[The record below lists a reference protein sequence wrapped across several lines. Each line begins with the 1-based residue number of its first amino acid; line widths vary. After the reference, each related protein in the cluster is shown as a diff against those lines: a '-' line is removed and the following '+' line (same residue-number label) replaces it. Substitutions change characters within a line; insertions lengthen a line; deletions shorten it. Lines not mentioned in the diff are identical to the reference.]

1 MFSRPCRPLPDE
13 LELGLELEVAQR
25 AVTRHPHG
33 VQRGLEGGRG
43 HPLDVVIR
51 ASACNL
57 WGG

>member
-1 MFSRPCRPLPDE
+1 MIKGVKQRYKM
-13 LELGLELEVAQR
+13 ELEVAQR

-33 VQRGLEGGRG
+33 AQRGLEGGKG